1 MPLQIVDSK
10 ELRREGHS
18 LLEGR
23 GERLGGRVGYPNL
36 FTRLSIRERLCG
48 SCYFTGAGPR
58 LSRELGNLFLYL
70 YGLADAE
77 VDAGAEAGDNVGGPG
92 VVGAGETGAA
102 VELE

>member
-1 MPLQIVDSK
+1 M
-10 ELRREGHS
+10 
-18 LLEGR
+18 
-23 GERLGGRVGYPNL
+23 
-36 FTRLSIRERLCG
+36 
-48 SCYFTGAGPR
+48 GAGPR